1 MLKWLVSSLV
11 VLLILAAFVPRS
23 RRVPFVGGSVLLSLL
38 VWGVA
43 QLL

>member
-1 MLKWLVSSLV
+1 LKWLLSAVV
-11 VLLILAAFVPRS
+11 VLLILAAFMPRP
-23 RRVPFVGGSVLLSLL
+23 RRLPFVGGSVLLSLL